1 MLSRGRKIRNHFNGG
16 SKEGKSLRYHFPS
29 WEYPRSCHLKK
40 KKLYVIQSQEFIGL
54 FLFIFHFK

>member
-40 KKLYVIQSQEFIGL
+40 KKIICDTESGVHWFISFYISL
-54 FLFIFHFK
+54 